1 MKNDLISIIVPI
13 YCVEPY
19 LNKCVDSI
27 LNQTYKNI
35 EVILVDDG
43 SPDECPAICDKF
55 ASQDSRVKVV
65 HKANGGLVSARKA
78 GISVAS
84 GQYIGYVDGDDWIEP
99 DMYEKMYLLAIK
111 HDADVIATG
120 HFRNINESYTIMKNG
135 IDSGVYKGVSLRD
148 IVYPKLIYSGRF
160 YEHGILG
167 NIWNKLFKRSVIL
180 PHQLAVSDD
189 IKYCEDVACVLPTL
203 LAAKS
208 IVIDNQPYYH
218 YRQRS
223 GSITKKY
230 DKDELVRL
238 KALFTYLYECISKS
252 EYFQILYQQLRYFI
266 LHKTLYRCPHIFWT
280 QDAMKP
286 FDCVSRN
293 SRIVLYGAGDFGQ
306 ALYSSI
312 KSTGFCNI
320 VLWTDRLSEAY
331 TSQGLPVKSTDNI
344 NCAEYDYIVMAVM
357 NIPEDAKKETADLLA
372 AHMVPTQ
379 KIVWISEKYIENP
392 DIAIH
397 EILQELESK

>member
-203 LAAKS
+203 LSAKS
-208 IVIDNQPYYH
+208 IVIDNHPYYH
-218 YRQRS
+218 YRQRL

-230 DKDELVRL
+230 DTDEIVRL
-238 KALFTYLYECISKS
+238 KALFNYLYRCISKS
-252 EYFQILYQQLRYFI
+252 EYFQILYSQFRYFI
-266 LHKTLYRCPHIFWT
+266 LHKTLYRCPYIFWT
-280 QDAMKP
+280 QDSMKP

-312 KSTGFCNI
+312 KSTGFCKI
-320 VLWTDRLSEAY
+320 ALWTDRFSGAY
-331 TSQGLPVKSTDNI
+331 AAQGLPVDSIDLI
-344 NCAEYDYIVMAVM
+344 RSVDYDHVVMAAM
-357 NIPEDAKKETADLLA
+357 NIPETAKKETIYLLA
-372 AHMVPTQ
+372 ERNVPYE
-379 KIVWISEKYIENP
+379 KIVWISDKYINNP
-392 DIAIH
+392 
-397 EILQELESK
+397 ELIIREMLNEL